1 MGVNEVVPLLNI
13 KDMSKSIAFYIDG
26 LGFKITAE
34 WRVEGELRW
43 CRLQLGGAGIMVQQ
57 VIPQID
63 RPPGSGVVLCLF
75 CDDAVALYH
84 QFTARGIDAAEPF
97 VGNALWVTSVTDPDG
112 YRLDFESP
120 TDLPEET
127 KLSEA
132 V

>member
-13 KDMSKSIAFYIDG
+13 
-26 LGFKITAE
+26 
-34 WRVEGELRW
+34 
-43 CRLQLGGAGIMVQQ
+43 
-57 VIPQID
+57 
-63 RPPGSGVVLCLF
+63 VLCLF

-97 VGNALWVTSVTDPDG
+97 VGNALWVTSVADPDG

-127 KLSEA
+127 KLSELDPA
-132 V
+132 KWTIFVMHYRWIRVACTGYRRCTNTGHQEDHGRFRIG